1 MKKIFW
7 EIICY
12 IGLALCII
20 GQITVGKYY
29 VLAQSLYLIANLSA
43 VVRDFS
49 IKLPTANK
57 VKDIFFTAITIALL
71 LLRLL

>member
-7 EIICY
+7 EVICY

-43 VVRDFS
+43 VIRDFS